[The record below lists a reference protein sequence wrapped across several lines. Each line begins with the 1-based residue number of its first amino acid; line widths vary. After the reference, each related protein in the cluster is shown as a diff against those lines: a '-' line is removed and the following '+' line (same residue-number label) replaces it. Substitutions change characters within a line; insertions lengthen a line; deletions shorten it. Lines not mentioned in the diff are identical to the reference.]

1 LGSDL
6 IYPSPWRE
14 VIVMVKG
21 VDGVSSSGH
30 PGAGYAGGLGS
41 LPGDQPPKRE
51 HPKQVYEDP
60 TTSQSFTREKLSN
73 ILQALRSLAEAARSS
88 LKFHIDGDTGQV
100 MVQVIANE
108 DGRVIREIPC
118 EALLDLE
125 ARIDGMTG
133 VLFSKDV

>member
-1 LGSDL
+1 
-6 IYPSPWRE
+6 
-14 VIVMVKG
+14 MVKG

-73 ILQALRSLAEAARSS
+73 ILQALRSFAEAARSS
-88 LKFHIDGDTGQV
+88 LKFHVHEETGQIF
-100 MVQVIANE
+100 VQVIAKE
-108 DGRVIREIPC
+108 DGKVIREIPS

-125 ARIDGMTG
+125 ARIDEMTG